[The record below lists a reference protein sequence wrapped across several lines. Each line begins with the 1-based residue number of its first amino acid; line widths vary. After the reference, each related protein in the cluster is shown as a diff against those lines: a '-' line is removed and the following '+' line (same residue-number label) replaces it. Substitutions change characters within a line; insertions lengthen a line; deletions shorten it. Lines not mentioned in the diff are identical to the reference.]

1 MIKTVAVSILMVC
14 SCIGQTSDT
23 LGGSVIYRKLP
34 KWTGV
39 TGDVVV
45 AVHVDAE
52 ISFHFEKT
60 YLNQTA
66 AVQSW
71 AAPNYYEKKTRE

>member
-45 AVHVDAE
+45 AVHLV
-52 ISFHFEKT
+52 
-60 YLNQTA
+60 
-66 AVQSW
+66 
-71 AAPNYYEKKTRE
+71 APVRGL